1 MVYEEKIMALNK
13 NQEELYKKTMDEA
26 KAQLDT
32 IDDEME
38 KVIQNAREKL
48 AALQDSKRSF
58 KQLYEGSAR
67 LLGIKIEI
75 EEEQQEEPK
84 EKIKEQEQP
93 YKTLDKEDNPQEEI
107 A

>member
-1 MVYEEKIMALNK
+1 MALTK

-26 KAQLDT
+26 KAQLET
-32 IDDEME
+32 IDEEME

-48 AALQDSKRSF
+48 AGMQESKRSF
-58 KQLYEGSAR
+58 KQLYEGASR

-75 EEEQQEEPK
+75 EEEEEQEEPK
-84 EKIKEQEQP
+84 EKNKEQEQP
-93 YKTLDKEDNPQEEI
+93 DKTLEKEAEPKEEI

>member
-1 MVYEEKIMALNK
+1 MALNK

-26 KAQLDT
+26 KAQLET

-48 AALQDSKRSF
+48 AGLQESKRSF
-58 KQLYEGSAR
+58 KQLYEGASR
-67 LLGIKIEI
+67 LLGIKII
-75 EEEQQEEPK
+75 EEEQEEEPK
-84 EKIKEQEQP
+84 EKIKEPEQP
-93 YKTLDKEDNPQEEI
+93 DTALEKEDEPKEEI

>member
-1 MVYEEKIMALNK
+1 MALNK

-48 AALQDSKRSF
+48 AELQDSKRSF

-84 EKIKEQEQP
+84 EEPKEKIKEQEQP
-93 YKTLDKEDNPQEEI
+93 YKTVDKEGNPQEEI

>member
-1 MVYEEKIMALNK
+1 MALNK

-26 KAQLDT
+26 KAQLET
-32 IDDEME
+32 IDEEME

-48 AALQDSKRSF
+48 AGLQESKRSF
-58 KQLYEGSAR
+58 KQLYEGASR
-67 LLGIKIEI
+67 LLGIRIEI

-93 YKTLDKEDNPQEEI
+93 DKILEKENEPKEEI

>member
-1 MVYEEKIMALNK
+1 MALNK

-26 KAQLDT
+26 KAQLET
-32 IDDEME
+32 IDEEME
-38 KVIQNAREKL
+38 KVILNAREKL
-48 AALQDSKRSF
+48 AGLQDSKRSF
-58 KQLYEGSAR
+58 KQLYEGASR

-84 EKIKEQEQP
+84 ETIKEQEQP
-93 YKTLDKEDNPQEEI
+93 DKTLEKEDELKEEI

>member
-1 MVYEEKIMALNK
+1 MALNK

-26 KAQLDT
+26 KAQLET
-32 IDDEME
+32 IDEEME

-48 AALQDSKRSF
+48 AGLQDSKRSF
-58 KQLYEGSAR
+58 KQLYEGASR

-75 EEEQQEEPK
+75 EEEQEEEPK

-93 YKTLDKEDNPQEEI
+93 DIALEKEDEPKEEI